1 MSDPRA
7 PYYTNLTN
15 WAKDELSNSL
25 LVFALKR
32 DWTFYQLYEYV
43 FDNDL
48 HKEAAILSLKECR
61 RKLRNAIN
69 GRFLEKDKDWIDR
82 SFIDGICAEIGY
94 KRRHTV

>member
-15 WAKDELSNSL
+15 WAKDELSKSL
-25 LVFALKR
+25 LAFAFEK
-32 DWTFYQLYEYV
+32 DWTFYKLYEYV

-48 HKEAAILSLKECR
+48 HKEAALLSLKEYR
-61 RKLRNAIN
+61 GKLRNAIN
-69 GRFLEKDKDWIDR
+69 GRFLDR